1 MNKKIIIIFAIVC
14 VGFVLL
20 TSPAF
25 AKENVNVKIS
35 TDKWLNGK
43 GVILIKLVDD
53 RGREIH
59 TNGKINYTITDSNG
73 HYEWK
78 YKSYTK
84 FLRIKYDAGWYNVQV
99 KFDGDKKYSSAV
111 SSQDVN
117 VPTSR
122 PSFDAYNYY
131 DNHNWGLNQKM
142 DDYIEDNYWDEEIYD
157 DPSNYDG
164 EGY

>member
-1 MNKKIIIIFAIVC
+1 MNKKIIIIFAIFC

-20 TSPAF
+20 TGPAF

-53 RGREIH
+53 RGREIN
-59 TNGKINYTITDSNG
+59 TNGKINYTITDSSG

-78 YKSYTK
+78 YKSYSK

-99 KFDGDKKYSSAV
+99 KFDGDKKYSSAF

-157 DPSNYDG
+157 DASTYDG

>member
-20 TSPAF
+20 TGPAF

-53 RGREIH
+53 RGREIN
-59 TNGKINYTITDSNG
+59 TNGKINYTITDSSG

-78 YKSYTK
+78 YKSYSK
-84 FLRIKYDAGWYNVQV
+84 F
-99 KFDGDKKYSSAV
+99 
-111 SSQDVN
+111 
-117 VPTSR
+117 
-122 PSFDAYNYY
+122 
-131 DNHNWGLNQKM
+131 NQKM

>member
-53 RGREIH
+53 RGREIN
-59 TNGKINYTITDSNG
+59 TNGKINYTITDSSG

-78 YKSYTK
+78 YKSYSK
-84 FLRIKYDAGWYNVQV
+84 FLRIKYDAGWYNIQV
-99 KFDGDKKYSSAV
+99 KFDGDKKYSSAF

>member
-1 MNKKIIIIFAIVC
+1 MDRKIIIILAIVAIGL
-14 VGFVLL
+14 VFI

-43 GVILIKLVDD
+43 GVILIKLVDSHGKD
-53 RGREIH
+53 IKSS
-59 TNGKINYTITDSNG
+59 GKIRYTITDSNG
-73 HYEWK
+73 NYEWK
-78 YKSYTK
+78 YKPYNN
-84 FLRIKYDAGWYNVQV
+84 LIRVKYAPGWYNVKV
-99 KFDGDKKYSSAV
+99 EFDGDKKYNSAFE
-111 SSQDVN
+111 SQDVN
-117 VPTSR
+117 VVSTAS
-122 PSFDAYNYY
+122 SFDAYNYY

-157 DPSNYDG
+157 DASNYDG

>member
-20 TSPAF
+20 TGPAF

-35 TDKWLNGK
+35 K

-53 RGREIH
+53 RGREIN
-59 TNGKINYTITDSNG
+59 TNGKINYTITDSSG

-78 YKSYTK
+78 YKSYSK

-99 KFDGDKKYSSAV
+99 KFDGDKKYSSAF

-157 DPSNYDG
+157 DASNYDG